1 MSPLSAARPVRF
13 PERATRVEALRH
25 APRRTCD
32 YDGVQSQDGDRRG
45 TTDLRATLADRGV
58 PPCLDQRALRLTA
71 VPVPEP
77 PEGSH
82 GSHLGLSQLQPDQV
96 VQHTTQAQSGNS
108 VHLRPRTGKA
118 GSSTQLISPRK
129 QRDGKSSTTKLRSKN
144 PISSQLPYG
153 TAPILWA
160 RTTVTDPSVPG
171 AGQPCIIC
179 RSNDT

>member
-1 MSPLSAARPVRF
+1 MSPLSAARPVRC
-13 PERATRVEALRH
+13 PERETRVEALRP
-25 APRRTCD
+25 ATRRTCD

-82 GSHLGLSQLQPDQV
+82 GSHLGLSQLQPDQEG
-96 VQHTTQAQSGNS
+96 QHTTQAQSGNN

-118 GSSTQLISPRK
+118 VSSTQPISPPK
-129 QRDGKSSTTKLRSKN
+129 KSDGKSSTPQMRSKN
-144 PISSQLPYG
+144 HF
-153 TAPILWA
+153 
-160 RTTVTDPSVPG
+160 
-171 AGQPCIIC
+171 
-179 RSNDT
+179 